1 MAPTK
6 EASTLLGGTPKDGS
20 DYGSLPAS
28 PVDGLGSPIDSGGG
42 GGGGGGNVDNG
53 GISLAEAARDDPQD
67 TALTAAEQAAWVIE
81 ELLRGQPIKS
91 ASDVGS
97 SRSARTSYLRLRHS
111 EPGQQLLVLA
121 LMVLSFL
128 EPPSWCAHVGC
139 PNAPH
144 ELSTYAMSGLQG
156 WLSRTVGA
164 RLEGFLLGLLLAIA
178 VFAMAFVQQ
187 PVVSRKR
194 LQVKTVLLTLA
205 AIDWAVAVFG
215 GNWGWRVAAPLRV
228 ALTLVYFASLYD
240 VASGLVSVL
249 PSFASVF
256 SMVCLFVLIAGW
268 TAALLFHD
276 LPGSSDIQVYYGSLL
291 RGIYTMFAVLTT
303 ADFPLQMID
312 VYDANGFSAVFFVF
326 VIVAGVVFLL
336 GLVTAT
342 VYNVYTEHLRQW
354 TANKARVH
362 TDGLSVAYDLLRS
375 NRGANIQGRPA
386 GDKAAGGSDSG
397 KGHGGGG
404 TTSGASALTS
414 GAPSPNASGM
424 LSPNSSGMLSSAT
437 SGLLSSDSLQQACA
451 DGDAGGDVE
460 RGVRVGDS
468 PPTSPPVGDGGASAS
483 GSGTAEGKDGQRCA
497 GPSASP
503 SDPAPDNELRP
514 RHLRALFREMQKN
527 ETLTT
532 TDLTRSDLVFKV
544 LDDDG
549 DNTLDLEE
557 FVDLFDALELKFESL
572 TRETLLQR
580 RLPWLYRAPQFA
592 ALMDWVRADDSF
604 CRTLNVI
611 MILNMLVVMVETH
624 LDLTHNDSAFSVVA
638 FAVIELGFS
647 LIYIVEV
654 VLKLMAVGWR
664 VYWRQFGNRFDL
676 GVALLLLASALYV
689 VISPSEQSTATVR
702 IFMLLRL
709 LRLLTLMADISHFR
723 LLGRTVCVAGAVSL
737 PLLTLLFLCIFLFS
751 SLGVQL
757 FGGLFWKGN
766 PALDPAVNPSVAA
779 FVENNFLVLNFND
792 VATGCLALFCA
803 MVVGYLTELANAAT
817 VTSGTATSLIFF
829 VSFYVCSVLII
840 GNVVF
845 ALLIDV
851 LISTQERLSGE
862 DASERGASVTQLS
875 QRYGLRHVKVSH
887 SGTTL
892 THERVFYQF
901 FKENLDQI

>member
-1 MAPTK
+1 MTPTK
-6 EASTLLGGTPKDGS
+6 EASTLLGGTPKGGS
-20 DYGSLPAS
+20 DYGSLPTS

-42 GGGGGGNVDNG
+42 GGSGGNVDEG
-53 GISLAEAARDDPQD
+53 GISPAEAAQRDPQD

-128 EPPSWCAHVGC
+128 EPPAWCAHVGC

-144 ELSTYAMSGLQG
+144 ELSAYAMSGLQG
-156 WLSRTVGA
+156 WVSRAVGA
-164 RLEGFLLGLLLAIA
+164 RLEGFLVGLLLA
-178 VFAMAFVQQ
+178 VAMFGMVFVQQ

-194 LQVKTVLLTLA
+194 LQVKTLLLTLA
-205 AIDWAVAVFG
+205 AVDWAVAVFG

-249 PSFASVF
+249 PAFASVF

-276 LPGSSDIQVYYGSLL
+276 LPGSSDIQVYYGSLM

-312 VYDANGFSAVFFVF
+312 VYDANGFSALFFVF
-326 VIVAGVVFLL
+326 VIVTGVVFLL

-342 VYNVYTEHLRQW
+342 VYNVYTEHLRRW
-354 TANKARVH
+354 TAKKAQVH

-375 NRGANIQGRPA
+375 NRGANVRRRPA
-386 GDKAAGGSDSG
+386 GDNAAGGTDSV
-397 KGHGGGG
+397 KGHGGRG
-404 TTSGASALTS
+404 TTSGATALTS
-414 GAPSPNASGM
+414 GAPLPDASEMSPNASGT
-424 LSPNSSGMLSSAT
+424 LSSAT

-460 RGVRVGDS
+460 RGVHVGDS
-468 PPTSPPVGDGGASAS
+468 PQTFPPVGGGGASAS
-483 GSGTAEGKDGQRCA
+483 GSGTAEGKGGQRCA

-557 FVDLFDALELKFESL
+557 FEDLFDALELKFESL
-572 TRETLLQR
+572 TRETMLER
-580 RLPWLYRAPQFA
+580 RLPWLYRAPPFA
-592 ALMDWVRADDSF
+592 ALMDWVRADNSF
-604 CRTLNVI
+604 CTVLNVI
-611 MILNMLVVMVETH
+611 MIVNMLVVMVETH
-624 LDLTHNDSAFSVVA
+624 LDLTHNDSAFSVAA
-638 FAVIELGFS
+638 FALIELGFS

-676 GVALLLLASALYV
+676 GVALLLLTSALYV
-689 VISPSEQSTATVR
+689 IVSPSEQSTAAVR
-702 IFMLLRL
+702 VFMLLRL

-757 FGGLFWKGN
+757 FGGLLWKGN
-766 PALDPAVNPSVAA
+766 PALDPAVNPSVEA
-779 FVENNFLVLNFND
+779 FVQNNFLVLNFND
-792 VATGCLALFCA
+792 VATGCLALFSA

-829 VSFYVCSVLII
+829 VTFYVCSVLII

-851 LISTQERLSGE
+851 LISTQERLSE
-862 DASERGASVTQLS
+862 DDASDRGASVTQLS

-887 SGTTL
+887 RGTTL
-892 THERVFYQF
+892 THERVFCQF
-901 FKENLDQI
+901 FKEHLNEI